1 MGLRFGGVCGWEAGG
16 LRSRLWTRLF
26 HWLPGEKKSTQ
37 LQMVVKSICQR
48 SNVRV
53 GRAELWPREAAS
65 QPGKG
70 GSVLLS
76 WKRAEASSR
85 LPLIPFPRGIN

>member
-1 MGLRFGGVCGWEAGG
+1 MGLGFAGVCGQEAGG
-16 LRSRLWTRLF
+16 LSSRLWMPLF
-26 HWLPGEKKSTQ
+26 HWLPGERKSTQ
-37 LQMVVKSICQR
+37 LQLVVKSICQR

-65 QPGKG
+65 QTGKG

-85 LPLIPFPRGIN
+85 PPLIPFLRGIN